1 MTDAGM
7 SNSGFHCAK
16 IEKHKSKS
24 VNESTNSRVT
34 KSQINK
40 LFGDGNSHTD
50 IVATTNL
57 NSGQRDNRESL
68 SLRFKPRVGYT

>member
-40 LFGDGNSHTD
+40 VFGDGNSHTD

-57 NSGQRDNRESL
+57 NSGQRGESL
-68 SLRFKPRVGYT
+68 SLRLTGRPDDP